1 MNKGPHERQTF
12 SFLVLCGGA
21 GTRMG
26 GRDKPLLPWG
36 TATMVDAVLASVPSE
51 VPKLISANRN
61 LERYGQRGRVVTD
74 ADTKLEAQS
83 PLTGILSG
91 LLACDTEWLLVAPGD
106 TPRLQPHWYAPL
118 LAAAGAGTAPAYV
131 VHDGTRQQH
140 LHVLLARSLTDN
152 LSAYLGS
159 GSIAA
164 WRWLE
169 SVGAQPIT
177 VEPADMFVN
186 INTPDEL
193 GGSG

>member
-1 MNKGPHERQTF
+1 MNKGPHERQAFT
-12 SFLVLCGGA
+12 FLVLCGGA

-36 TATMVDAVLASVPSE
+36 TTTMVDAVLASVPAN

-61 LERYGQRGRVVTD
+61 LDSYGKRGRVVTD
-74 ADTKLEAQS
+74 AETNLEVPS

-106 TPRLQPHWYAPL
+106 TPRLQPDWYAPL
-118 LAAAGAGTAPAYV
+118 LAAAGAGAAPAYV

-140 LHVLLARSLTDN
+140 LHVLLARSLTND
-152 LSAYLGS
+152 LSAYLGR
-159 GSIAA
+159 GGIAA

-169 SVGAQPIT
+169 AVGAQAIT

-186 INTPDEL
+186 INTPQAL
-193 GGSG
+193 